1 MFNLKDTRKFFFKF
15 EQEKNDNR
23 HNLQIASIQTVLNI
37 KSFRS
42 KILFNYM
49 NKSKYNQGHYKFAK
63 KFVLSF
69 INKVP
74 EIAEDFAGEK
84 QESEFIKVL
93 RKGVP
98 KS

>member
-1 MFNLKDTRKFFFKF
+1 
-15 EQEKNDNR
+15 
-23 HNLQIASIQTVLNI
+23 
-37 KSFRS
+37 
-42 KILFNYM
+42 M

-84 QESEFIKVL
+84 QESEFIKVQ